1 MPTGPITLDRVASV
15 PLALLGVVMLVRMHS
30 GTSSE
35 AFAVL
40 NAVLGALAVVVA
52 ARMWCASCFESH
64 LLAQLIAAA
73 ATVGQLLALA
83 VGPPGGSA
91 AGMTVDRLVLLVLGA
106 GTLLLL
112 GFAGVGRRP
121 RRPEAT
127 GLRPYAR

>member
-1 MPTGPITLDRVASV
+1 MPTGPTMLDRVASV
-15 PLALLGVVMLVRMHS
+15 PLALLGIAMLVRMDS

-52 ARMWCASCFESH
+52 ARLWCVSCFESH
-64 LLAQLIAAA
+64 LLGQFVAAA
-73 ATVGQLLALA
+73 VTFGQLLALV

-91 AGMTVDRLVLLVLGA
+91 AGWSPDRLALLALGA
-106 GTLLLL
+106 GTLGLLL
-112 GFAGVGRRP
+112 FAGVDRSP